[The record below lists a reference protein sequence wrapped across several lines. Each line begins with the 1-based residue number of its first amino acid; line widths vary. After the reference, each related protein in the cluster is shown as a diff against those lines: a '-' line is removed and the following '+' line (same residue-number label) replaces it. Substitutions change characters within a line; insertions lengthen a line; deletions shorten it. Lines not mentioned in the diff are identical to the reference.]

1 MRHVFVLAEL
11 ASFARSAAVLH
22 LSQSALS
29 RSIQVVEQQVGAALF
44 LRTAAGVVPTD
55 IGRVLAQR
63 ARDIV
68 QMAEDVEQGRQSSA
82 SWKAPMP
89 ARSSRFPAW
98 PRNCTTS
105 VRR

>member
-11 ASFARSAAVLH
+11 GSFARSAAVLH

-55 IGRVLAQR
+55 IGRLLAQR
-63 ARDIV
+63 AHDIV

-82 SWKAPMP
+82 SWKAPIP
-89 ARSSRFPAW
+89 SRPSRCPAW